1 MMTAARLPA
10 TGSKQKESELTM
22 LNDLSFA
29 ATITAPIFCMLG
41 LGILFKRLGWVTD
54 EFARLG
60 SDLVFKVTLPCLLFV
75 KLVETDFRHE
85 LPFKL
90 VIYAILAT
98 IVVFMLLDYFA
109 SPLIKQA
116 ENRGVFVQGAFRGN
130 MGIIGLAFCLS
141 AFGES
146 VVATASIY
154 LAVLTTLFNVLAVI
168 TLSRHQ
174 QNSTDQGALLK
185 IFKNILKNPLILSI
199 AAGVLI
205 SLSGIKVPEILLETG
220 NYLARMTLPLALLC
234 AGAAIRLHEF
244 HASRPL
250 YFAVGGKLL
259 LVPLLITAGGVVIGL
274 RGPELGV
281 LYLMSSSPTAAASYP
296 MVQALGGNHHLAA
309 AIIAATSL
317 ASMLFTTL
325 GIFILRSFQLI

>member
-1 MMTAARLPA
+1 
-10 TGSKQKESELTM
+10 M
-22 LNDLSFA
+22 LSALSFA
-29 ATITAPIFCMLG
+29 AAITAPIFCMLG
-41 LGILFKRLGWVTD
+41 LGILFKRIGWMTE
-54 EFARLG
+54 EFAKVG

-75 KLVETDFRHE
+75 KLVETDFRHA
-85 LPFKL
+85 LPFTL

-98 IVVFMLLDYFA
+98 IAVFVLLDRFV
-109 SPLIKQA
+109 SPLVKTA
-116 ENRGVFVQGAFRGN
+116 ADRGVFVQGAFRGN

-146 VVATASIY
+146 VVAVASIY
-154 LAVLTTLFNVLAVI
+154 LAVLTTLFNVLAVV
-168 TLSRHQ
+168 TLTRHLQ
-174 QNSTDQGALLK
+174 QETDQNALYKILK
-185 IFKNILKNPLILSI
+185 SILKNPLILSI
-199 AAGVLI
+199 VAGVI
-205 SLSGIKVPEILLETG
+205 VSLSGLTVPTILLDTG

-234 AGAAIRLHEF
+234 AGAAIRLREF
-244 HASRPL
+244 HASGPL
-250 YFAVGGKLL
+250 YYAVVGKLL

-317 ASMLFTTL
+317 GSVLFTTL
-325 GIFILRSFQLI
+325 GIFLLRSFQLI